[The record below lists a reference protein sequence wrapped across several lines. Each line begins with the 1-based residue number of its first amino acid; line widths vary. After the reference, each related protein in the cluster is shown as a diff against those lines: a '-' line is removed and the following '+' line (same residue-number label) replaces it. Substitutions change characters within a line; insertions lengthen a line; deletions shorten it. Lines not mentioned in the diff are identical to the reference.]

1 MERTFGF
8 RGLTIGALACLVAL
22 VFAPAASAMTVN
34 TTADDATPGNG
45 SCSLREAIV
54 AASAG
59 SSSADCGPAGAV
71 PITVSVP
78 EGTYELSAG
87 QLAVGA
93 GANIAVVGANPN
105 APAMTTI
112 DAAGHSR
119 VLEVASGAQ
128 VKLSALTITGG
139 QTPAGADG
147 FSPGQSGGFGGDGGG
162 ILNSGVLA
170 LERVSV
176 FENFT
181 GHGGRGV
188 DGDQA
193 SATTTRYGKSGGS
206 GGNGGGIYNGTGASL
221 TVTASTISG
230 NGTGGGG
237 NGGNGAAGQ
246 LGIGKFPYGSDGGP
260 GGPAGS
266 GGGIYNVGSATIAD
280 TTVEGNFTGRGG
292 DGGPG
297 GPGVG
302 EGEMQPAGRGGY
314 GGDGGNAGLTYNAET
329 GNPQYTARLG
339 GGGIYNVGSLQMS
352 RSTIAGNNTGA
363 GGSGGGAGI
372 GGKKLNNQYQDG
384 AHAGAGGGAGLGG
397 GLANLGKGATLT
409 NVTIAGNLTGDGGK
423 GGNGPQSGS
432 LGPGLGGFGGYGG
445 GVWAEGAHSPD
456 YLELDQVTIAGNGLG
471 AAGPAGEDASFP
483 GTPGQRGKGAG
494 VAVGPRYDPGTGAGV
509 YFRNALVANN
519 GSVPAGDANCVQYY
533 PKEQYVDLKDLGN
546 NLSYPDSSC
555 PGTVAN
561 PLLGALQD
569 NGGLTKTM
577 LPEAGSGA
585 IGLVPL
591 AACTVHEDQRGFTRP
606 GNGSSCDA
614 GAVETGSAPS
624 VTPTSTAL
632 ASSANPSVPGQAVKY
647 TATVSPQ
654 PSGGTV
660 AFTDAGSPISGCEA
674 ASIGSGGQAFCTVT
688 YSAAGS
694 HTIKASYG
702 GNSLFSASSSGTLT
716 QVVKSVEEPSSPGG
730 GGGGGASTPISPPL
744 PAIVSSPSA
753 PVKEVLRCPKT
764 KKRVVR
770 NGKARCVPKK
780 KPHQKGNRH

>member
-1 MERTFGF
+1 MARVFGF
-8 RGLTIGALACLVAL
+8 WGSIAGVLACLVA
-22 VFAPAASAMTVN
+22 VAFAPAASAMTVN
-34 TTADDATPGNG
+34 TTADDSTPGNG

-59 SSSADCGPAGAV
+59 SSTADCGPAGST
-71 PITVSVP
+71 PIAISVP

-87 QLAVGA
+87 QLAVGT
-93 GANIAVVGANPN
+93 GANIAIVGANSN
-105 APAMTTI
+105 APALTTI

-128 VKLSALTITGG
+128 VKLSALEITGG
-139 QTPAGADG
+139 QTPSGADG
-147 FSPGQSGGFGGDGGG
+147 ASPGQSGGFGGDGGG
-162 ILNSGVLA
+162 ILNSGTLT
-170 LERVSV
+170 LERVWV
-176 FENFT
+176 LGNFT

-188 DGDQA
+188 DGDQS
-193 SATTTRYGKSGGS
+193 SANSTRYGKSGGS
-206 GGNGGGIYNGTGASL
+206 GGNGGGIYNGVGASL
-221 TVTASTISG
+221 TLTASTIG
-230 NGTGGGG
+230 DNGTGDGG

-246 LGIGKFPYGSDGGP
+246 TGLGKFPYGSDGGS

-266 GGGIYNVGSATIAD
+266 GGGILNAGSATLAD
-280 TTVEGNFTGRGG
+280 TTIEGNFTGRGG
-292 DGGPG
+292 NGGPG
-297 GPGVG
+297 GQGVA

-314 GGDGGNAGLTYNAET
+314 GGDGGNSGLTYNLET
-329 GNPQYTARLG
+329 GNPQYSADLG
-339 GGGIYNVGSLQMS
+339 GGGIYNLGSLHMS

-363 GGSGGGAGI
+363 GGNGGGAGI
-372 GGKKLNNQYQDG
+372 GGKKTNNQYETG
-384 AHAGAGGGAGLGG
+384 AHAGAGGGGGLGG
-397 GLANLGKGATLT
+397 GLFNFGKGATLT
-409 NVTIAGNLTGDGGK
+409 NVTIAENLTGDGGK

-456 YLELDQVTIAGNGLG
+456 YLELVQVTISGNSLG
-471 AAGPAGEDASFP
+471 AAGPAGDDASFP

-494 VAVGPRYDPGTGAGV
+494 VAVGPRYDAGTGGGV
-509 YFRNALVANN
+509 YFKNTVVAGN
-519 GSVPAGDANCVQYY
+519 GSSLAGDANCIQYY

-561 PLLGALQD
+561 PLLGPLQD
-569 NGGLTKTM
+569 NGGLTETM

-591 AACTVHEDQRGFTRP
+591 VACTVHEDQRGFTRP

-624 VTPTSTAL
+624 LTSTSTVL
-632 ASSANPSVPGQAVKY
+632 ASSANPSVTGQAVKY

-660 AFTDAGSPISGCEA
+660 GFTDAGSPISGCGA
-674 ASIGSGGQAFCTVT
+674 VSVGPGGQAFCTVT
-688 YSAAGS
+688 YSVAGS
-694 HTIKASYG
+694 HPIKAGYG
-702 GNSLFSASSSGTLT
+702 GDSLFTASSSNTLT
-716 QVVKSVEEPSSPGG
+716 QVVQNAQEPSSPGG
-730 GGGGGASTPISPPL
+730 GGGAPIAAPLST
-744 PAIVSSPSA
+744 AIVLPPTSPA
-753 PVKEVLRCPKT
+753 KKVLRCPKT

-770 NGKARCVPKK
+770 NGKARCVPKP
-780 KPHQKGNRH
+780 KPHAKGNRHQG